1 LTGSPATPKT
11 DRDRRRRGFGRRGGN
26 GEGGRGNHGH
36 ATADQVGTYPSL
48 HEHKPFQP
56 FPYEVKVEVPK
67 PEKLPGEGS
76 KDRPVT
82 KIDLHPVA
90 DADMLGALCR
100 LEILSDNETN
110 LRVEINKEHDVVQE
124 LLRARPINR
133 MALHL
138 MVTREIAS
146 ALVEYPGMIKRSLAP
161 KIIKVLDALPD
172 SAQKERKL
180 ARILMDSARRPKVVE
195 AA

>member
-1 LTGSPATPKT
+1 VL
-11 DRDRRRRGFGRRGGN
+11 
-26 GEGGRGNHGH
+26 
-36 ATADQVGTYPSL
+36 YPSL
-48 HEHKPFQP
+48 FKPKPFEP
-56 FPYEVKVEVPK
+56 FQFEPKAEVPK
-67 PEKLPGEGS
+67 PEKVPGGGQ
-76 KDRPVT
+76 KDKPVT
-82 KIDLHPVA
+82 RIQLHPVS

-124 LLRARPINR
+124 LLKAKPINR

-161 KIIKVLDALPD
+161 KIIKVLDALQEN
-172 SAQKERKL
+172 AHKERKL
-180 ARILMDSARRPKVVE
+180 ARILMDSARRPKVME